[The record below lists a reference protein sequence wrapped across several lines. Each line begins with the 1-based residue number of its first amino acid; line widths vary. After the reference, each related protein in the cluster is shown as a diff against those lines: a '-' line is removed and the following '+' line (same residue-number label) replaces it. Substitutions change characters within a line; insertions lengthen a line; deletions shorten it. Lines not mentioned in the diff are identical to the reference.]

1 MLSHWF
7 SESEISPGA
16 VIEME
21 KSWTVVQACEE
32 HISHYSKDQG
42 SPGHPPASD
51 VTIRLI
57 SAGTEAEPAA
67 VRSKQ
72 AKPCEPDELIALR
85 ALTNKRSR
93 FTPRLLDSKNTTQD
107 DSGFV
112 PGGFLVYVAWEVV
125 AGEQLG
131 TEGGDEYCGF
141 WRMERDKREIV
152 REHFKNNFL
161 QLSKWGYMPLGG
173 RLSNLVWDEESST
186 LFIVGFYMATTNM
199 KKKKWSPAVWFAWGL
214 AKCPRPPGPD
224 WDGSTSDWEW

>member
-16 VIEME
+16 VIEMQ

-32 HISHYSKDQG
+32 HISQYSKDQG

-57 SAGTEAEPAA
+57 CEQTDGNTRSHVRIYKQIPAAGTEAEPAA
-67 VRSKQ
+67 VRAKQ

-85 ALTNKRSR
+85 ALTKKRSR

-131 TEGGDEYCGF
+131 TEGGDEDCGF
-141 WRMERDKREIV
+141 WTMEEDKRDII

-161 QLSKWGYMPLGG
+161 SVFLPSFSYVHHVRLAWTDISYRQLSKWGYMPLGG
-173 RLSNLVWDEESST
+173 RLSNLVWDEGSST
-186 LFIVGFYMATTNM
+186 L
-199 KKKKWSPAVWFAWGL
+199 
-214 AKCPRPPGPD
+214 
-224 WDGSTSDWEW
+224 